1 MTVIVLYVAATE
13 SDALE
18 GAAAL
23 ERAASD
29 ISVAPAV
36 SLDAIRGR
44 APAADCVVFAETPT
58 TAEGSHLLEVG
69 DACDET
75 PLVLY
80 ADATYAPTTARA
92 TDGIEGYIRRDGD
105 RSTVHLADEIRWVSH
120 EPASGERPSPGGG
133 DGTATESADES
144 DRGHRERMLA
154 AQRDRLEEIDRI
166 VDGDLRSPLNL
177 AQGYLEIARETNDPD
192 HVAEVEAAHERL
204 GESLDAVSSLSQRR
218 DVIAALEPVALHDI
232 ARRSWARLDEPDD
245 RTLHLEEDRVL
256 EADKERLTDLL
267 ERLFRRSDS
276 RGRGAEPMTIHVG
289 SSSNGFF
296 VADDGDA
303 IPESK
308 REDLH
313 ETDAE
318 ALDRRGDGFALVG
331 RIAEAH
337 GWSVSI
343 GESDEGG
350 TRVDVTGTAVDWK
363 NAFDGTSLN
372 SELELER

>member
-1 MTVIVLYVAATE
+1 
-13 SDALE
+13 
-18 GAAAL
+18 
-23 ERAASD
+23 
-29 ISVAPAV
+29 
-36 SLDAIRGR
+36 
-44 APAADCVVFAETPT
+44 
-58 TAEGSHLLEVG
+58 
-69 DACDET
+69 
-75 PLVLY
+75 
-80 ADATYAPTTARA
+80 
-92 TDGIEGYIRRDGD
+92 
-105 RSTVHLADEIRWVSH
+105 
-120 EPASGERPSPGGG
+120 
-133 DGTATESADES
+133 
-144 DRGHRERMLA
+144 
-154 AQRDRLEEIDRI
+154 
-166 VDGDLRSPLNL
+166 
-177 AQGYLEIARETNDPD
+177 
-192 HVAEVEAAHERL
+192 
-204 GESLDAVSSLSQRR
+204 
-218 DVIAALEPVALHDI
+218 
-232 ARRSWARLDEPDD
+232 
-245 RTLHLEEDRVL
+245 
-256 EADKERLTDLL
+256 
-267 ERLFRRSDS
+267 
-276 RGRGAEPMTIHVG
+276 MTIHVG